1 MKFINQRYELYFV
14 DPPVEL
20 SDKSLTL
27 IRLRSC
33 VNLTDGQAHEVLH
46 YGELLGVAIG
56 GLELGGLE
64 VLCRLLRPPEQHQSL
79 ADVTIMHVLQH
90 RGLLL
95 GMITLRDDY
104 QAPLNNIKNYCQAQV
119 QVQVPGQVQVRS
131 QVRSKRSKD

>member
-27 IRLRSC
+27 IRLKSC
-33 VNLTDGQAHEVLH
+33 VDLTDGQAHEVLH
-46 YGELLGVAIG
+46 DGELLGVAIG

-64 VLCRLLRPPEQHQSL
+64 VLGRLLRPPEQHQPL

-104 QAPLNNIKNYCQAQV
+104 QAPLNNIKNYCH
-119 QVQVPGQVQVRS
+119 
-131 QVRSKRSKD
+131 